1 MRVLWSDSFLRSTIQ
16 ASITQ
21 LEMHLAKLQE
31 DAQQQKVVMFDG
43 GSNVVL
49 QGKEE
54 EEEENGLYWDGTFE
68 RIIPIL
74 KQARCNKSVY
84 MRRRGGGDA
93 TQRAIGHIAAQQNTE
108 GRG

>member
-1 MRVLWSDSFLRSTIQ
+1 MRNN
-16 ASITQ
+16 
-21 LEMHLAKLQE
+21 K
-31 DAQQQKVVMFDG
+31 KVVMFDG

-74 KQARCNKSVY
+74 KQAR
-84 MRRRGGGDA
+84 RGGGDA
-93 TQRAIGHIAAQQNTE
+93 TRRAIGHIAAQRNTE

>member
-1 MRVLWSDSFLRSTIQ
+1 MRVIIWSDSFLRSTIQ

-49 QGKEE
+49 QEEE

-68 RIIPIL
+68 HIIPIL

-93 TQRAIGHIAAQQNTE
+93 TR
-108 GRG
+108 